1 MRWVQRVALPG
12 VVASVVAGVA
22 VAGSPEESRY
32 PYDPACAWGRVANG
46 KGMLV
51 RCLEEREARLV
62 LGAASA
68 RAPQSASAPAAASS
82 SAPPV
87 GPAPPAA
94 SSSTPVDPPPPD
106 PRSAVRV
113 ATLTVTAD
121 QGGLPGAER
130 HLRGARKV
138 FARCVEQHGGVER
151 ESAEISLRFL
161 VRARGRAEGVSVA
174 RRRGLRAEAAR
185 CIAEALDRRWVGQPE
200 EPITGATLVLGFARD
215 R

>member
-12 VVASVVAGVA
+12 VVASVVAGAA

-32 PYDPACAWGRVANG
+32 PYDPACPWGRVANG

-68 RAPQSASAPAAASS
+68 RPPQSAAAHSASSSSPPAGSAPPATSS
-82 SAPPV
+82 SAP
-87 GPAPPAA
+87 A
-94 SSSTPVDPPPPD
+94 DPPPPD
-106 PRSAVRV
+106 PPSAVRV

-121 QGGLPGAER
+121 QGGLPAAER

-138 FARCVEQHGGVER
+138 FARCVEQHGGVEGA
-151 ESAEISLRFL
+151 SAEISLRFL